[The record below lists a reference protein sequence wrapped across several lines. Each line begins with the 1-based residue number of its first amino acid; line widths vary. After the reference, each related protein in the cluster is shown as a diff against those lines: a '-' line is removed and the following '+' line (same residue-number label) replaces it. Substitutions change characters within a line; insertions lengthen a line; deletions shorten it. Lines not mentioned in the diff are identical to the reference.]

1 MSPRSAGMEVGPECT
16 APRWTH
22 PRPSSRSMSSS
33 QDGKMYMQEC
43 AHRKP
48 DMIQT
53 SGSNS
58 GKVRLG
64 DPSIPVL
71 RERGRGGG
79 LALQLPCALI

>member
-1 MSPRSAGMEVGPECT
+1 
-16 APRWTH
+16 
-22 PRPSSRSMSSS
+22 
-33 QDGKMYMQEC
+33 MYVREC

-64 DPSIPVL
+64 NPSIPVL